1 METQAWN
8 NKNIEKLLSIFHK
21 YMVSPW
27 PRTFDSHDPIDWIF
41 ELGRFDFQ
49 RWKNIYED
57 FFNNHKLIHNN
68 RTIQKIVISKENDA
82 AFALV
87 DVDTLWEN
95 VETKK
100 IFNGK
105 TEHVKCIQK

>member
-1 METQAWN
+1 MIW
-8 NKNIEKLLSIFHK
+8 
-21 YMVSPW
+21 PW

-68 RTIQKIVISKENDA
+68 RTIKKIVISKENDA
-82 AFALV
+82 AFAVV
-87 DVDTLWEN
+87 DVDTLWEY

-100 IFNGK
+100 DFHWKGRACKMYTKMNSGEWKMIAHTGLLNYNS
-105 TEHVKCIQK
+105 